1 MSTSVLLRAAIAT
14 AGFVISSTPL
24 AFAAAPHDGT
34 SEPAVATSVPVYAQ
48 NCRYKPLPGSH
59 IKVQVCTSKEGAE
72 YRMDRRART
81 IAVVIQGMPVSDP
94 VPAPLPQVQ

>member
-1 MSTSVLLRAAIAT
+1 MSTSVLRAAIAT
-14 AGFVISSTPL
+14 AGFVISSTSL
-24 AFAAAPHDGT
+24 AFAAAPGNGT
-34 SEPAVATSVPVYAQ
+34 SEPTVATSIPVDAQ
-48 NCRYKPLPGSH
+48 SCRYKPLPGSH

-81 IAVVIQGMPVSDP
+81 IAVVIQGMPAGDP